1 MAEYNPEQDK
11 IFRFFFSATIYIFAI
26 FSIWSIV
33 FIATHPF
40 AWNQNTINIFLSLI
54 VYLIS
59 SIILIISTGLH
70 RNLVFDIHN
79 DIGEYYYRTV
89 FEKVTTSYPLTLF
102 IFFIEFLLILGAASE
117 FGYKITWGFT
127 TYWMII
133 STFFLFWSSI
143 SIAIIIK
150 WRMHVSEVEN
160 DLEWEKVRQGVF
172 SPSDEQAQ
180 SEHFP
185 PENEQFSG
193 SDSEAGYGFD
203 PSQFEDFQQHQKK
216 EKHHEQART
225 HKPRKEAPRGFEDRH
240 PDDAKIWAVID
251 DPNAPPNV
259 RRTAFD
265 KILQRQEKRT
275 EGKKPKSI
283 SSSQTKRLPSK

>member
-1 MAEYNPEQDK
+1 MAEYNPENDK
-11 IFRFFFSATIYIFAI
+11 LFRFFLSASVYIFAI
-26 FSIWSIV
+26 FSIWSVV
-33 FIATHPF
+33 FLVTHPF
-40 AWNQNTINIFLSLI
+40 GWNQNTINIFISLV

-59 SIILIISTGLH
+59 SIILIISMGLQ
-70 RNLVFDIHN
+70 RDLLYDIHN
-79 DIGEYYYRTV
+79 EIGEYYARTV
-89 FEKVTTSYPLTLF
+89 FNKITTSYPLTLF
-102 IFFIEFLLILGAASE
+102 IFFIECMLILGAADE

-133 STFFLFWSSI
+133 SAAFLFWSSV
-143 SIAIIIK
+143 SIAILIK
-150 WRMHVSEVEN
+150 WRMHVSEIEN
-160 DLEWEKVRQGVF
+160 NLEWEKVRQGVF

-180 SEHFP
+180 SEP
-185 PENEQFSG
+185 SISENEDFAG
-193 SDSEAGYGFD
+193 SDSSAGYGFD
-203 PSQFEDFQQHQKK
+203 PSQFEDFQPHQKE
-216 EKHHEQART
+216 EKQYKQTRP

-265 KILQRQEKRT
+265 KILQRQEKRA